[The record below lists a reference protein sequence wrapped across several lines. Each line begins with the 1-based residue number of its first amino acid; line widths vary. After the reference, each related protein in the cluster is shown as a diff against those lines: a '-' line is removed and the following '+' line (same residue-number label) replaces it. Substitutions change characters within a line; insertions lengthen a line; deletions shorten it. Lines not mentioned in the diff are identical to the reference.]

1 MKGFAFKKSSCFMKD
16 FCFMK
21 TASIIKRYLV
31 IIALVSLLVSCQ
43 QQQVAAI
50 KEDELLYN
58 CEQQLT
64 NVIVHDINSPPVAA
78 RMYTYSNLAFY
89 EALRPSYPKAISFL
103 PILKG
108 FEQISLDRDVK
119 NIHYPFAAAMAFMN
133 VAETLVF
140 SKDSIRVAKDS
151 LQIQFD
157 GLASDVK
164 EQSTAWANQVS
175 SVILKRAAEDGY
187 KLTRGM
193 PKFSVFK
200 ERGIWQQTPPDYEE
214 AIEPNWRYIKP
225 LLMDSASQFKPAR
238 PPAYNLNK
246 NSQYF
251 KELNELYQMSVTL
264 TDEQKQIAKFWD
276 DNPFVSEHRG
286 HFTYATKKTTPVGHW
301 MGIIGILGK
310 QSKLPPIE
318 IAKAYAMASAA
329 VFDGFISTWEE
340 KFTSKTVR
348 PITVIRENIA
358 SEWNAFLQTPPF
370 PEYTSGHSV
379 ISAAAATVLSSIFGN
394 QTPFRD
400 TVELKYLGMERSFP
414 SINAAANEVSISRM
428 YGGIHYRS
436 AVENGQKQGQ
446 AIGNY
451 FIQKLQK

>member
-1 MKGFAFKKSSCFMKD
+1 MSSFTFMNGSSFLKCYSFLKKFLL
-16 FCFMK
+16 FIF
-21 TASIIKRYLV
+21 
-31 IIALVSLLVSCQ
+31 IALVSMLVSCKQ
-43 QQQVAAI
+43 QKVTTI
-50 KEDELLYN
+50 KEDDLLYN

-78 RMYTYSNLAFY
+78 RMYAYSNLAFY
-89 EALRPSYPKAISFL
+89 EAIRPAYSKANSFL
-103 PILKG
+103 PHMKG
-108 FEQISLDRDVK
+108 FDTLVTDNNKRAKV
-119 NIHYPFAAAMAFMN
+119 HYPYAAALAFMN
-133 VAETLVF
+133 VAEALVF
-140 SKDSIRVAKDS
+140 SKDSIRVVKDS

-157 GLASDVK
+157 GLASEVI

-175 SVILKRAAEDGY
+175 SIILKRASEDGY
-187 KLTRGM
+187 KITRGM

-200 ERGIWQQTPPDYEE
+200 EKGIWQQTPPDYEE

-225 LLMDSASQFKPAR
+225 LLMDSAAQFKPVR

-246 NSQYF
+246 NSQYY
-251 KELNELYQMSVTL
+251 KELNELYLMSLNL

-276 DNPFVSEHRG
+276 DNPFVSEHKG

-310 QSKLPPIE
+310 QSKLKPIE

-348 PITVIRENIA
+348 PITVIREQFN

-379 ISAAAATVLSSIFGN
+379 ISAAAATVLSSIFGQ

-436 AVENGQKQGQ
+436 AIENGQKQGQ